1 MEVLK
6 WVRDQDPPCPWD
18 EGTCASAAMYDDLH
32 LLKWLRAEDPPCPWD
47 EESTENAVMTD
58 NMTIFKYLIHEG
70 CPMDLEALIDAGEEA
85 EAYEIMDF
93 LMDLQEDMEYMM

>member
-1 MEVLK
+1 
-6 WVRDQDPPCPWD
+6 
-18 EGTCASAAMYDDLH
+18 MYDDLH